1 MATGKLHGPSQRLVD
16 SYCNHLV
23 CARGRSPRTAYSYG
37 SILETF
43 VRFLSG
49 GSLNGASPET
59 VEAFIQRPRDK
70 RAGAAPSAS
79 TMSLELTVLRGF
91 YAWAVGNHSLTV
103 NPAAHALQGGT
114 VKVVERQPDPIEDEA
129 WQSFLRLAWPTLTD
143 DEVTAIA
150 IGFYGGVRRAEIVG
164 LKASQW
170 DRGQVRL
177 TRIVRKGGAS
187 TDLPFGECLAQLEDE
202 LPHLFPKGGRDA
214 IVETIS
220 SLADRR
226 EGLSLLPWKPL
237 RGVIDPQTFNRRLR
251 SIQEATAAPVFHPH
265 QLRHSFATNM
275 LRAGV
280 PIDIVSDL
288 MGHTNINMT
297 MRYAKSG
304 NHRFSSWRK
313 DRLK

>member
-1 MATGKLHGPSQRLVD
+1 MRLVD
-16 SYCNHLV
+16 YYLDHLV
-23 CARGRSPRTAYSYG
+23 RGRGRSNRTAYSYG

-49 GSLNGASPET
+49 SSLSSASPET
-59 VEAFIQRPRDK
+59 VEAFIQRPRVK
-70 RAGAAPSAS
+70 RGGGAPSPS

-91 YAWAVGNHSLTV
+91 YAWAVMGKLLAA
-103 NPAAHALQGGT
+103 NPAQAALQGGS
-114 VKVVERQPDPIEDEA
+114 VKVVERQPDPIDDED
-129 WQSFLRLAWPTLTD
+129 WQSFLRLSWPSMSD
-143 DEVTAIA
+143 DEVVAVSL
-150 IGFYGGVRRAEIVG
+150 GFFGGLRRHEVTQ
-164 LKASQW
+164 LDASQW
-170 DRGQVRL
+170 DRNRVRL
-177 TRIVRKGGAS
+177 TRITRKGGAS
-187 TDLPFGECLAQLEDE
+187 NDLPFGECLAQLEDE
-202 LPHLFPKGGRDA
+202 LPQLFPKGGSA
-214 IVETIS
+214 GIVDTIS

-226 EGLSLLPWKPL
+226 EGLSLLPWRKL

-251 SIQEATAAPVFHPH
+251 TIQESTGGPEFHPH
-265 QLRHSFATNM
+265 RLRHSFGTNL